1 MSGIDLSAFENFDL
15 GAVNNPTPVADGTPK
30 QISLTDILEDPEQPR
45 VEFPEDQMQKMAESI
60 KERGVKT
67 PISVKP
73 HPTEQGKWLSIMEL
87 DVLELQSWQ
96 VKILFPLLLIM
107 IMMILIR

>member
-1 MSGIDLSAFENFDL
+1 MEHLNKFHL
-15 GAVNNPTPVADGTPK
+15 
-30 QISLTDILEDPEQPR
+30 QIFLKIQSSY

-73 HPTEQGKWLSIMEL
+73 HPTEQGKWLINYGARRFRASIMAGK
-87 DVLELQSWQ
+87 DTIPAFVDNDHDDW
-96 VKILFPLLLIM
+96 
-107 IMMILIR
+107 IR